1 MEVRLKIRKL
11 LSDLKLTQANLGL
24 SLGLHPST
32 IGLYLAGQ
40 RTPDSLTCLLF
51 AGICKD
57 PEDRRFFLAQ
67 TGLSGDQ
74 LRLIAHA
81 LGAASAGTTPATYR
95 SDTRPSHDDLEFI
108 LTTEESHR
116 AEWLKGNIQTFA
128 EALRSRPSTEG
139 KRKRGA

>member
-1 MEVRLKIRKL
+1 MEVKLKIRKL
-11 LSDLKLTQANLGL
+11 LSDLNLTQANLGL
-24 SLGLHPST
+24 RLGLHPST

-40 RTPDSLTCLLF
+40 RKPDSLTCLLF
-51 AGICKD
+51 AGVCTD

-67 TGLSGDQ
+67 AGLSGDQ

-81 LGAASAGTTPATYR
+81 LEAASAETTPAAYR
-95 SDTRPSHDDLEFI
+95 ADTLPWHDDLEFI

-128 EALRSRPSTEG
+128 EALRYRPSAQRS
-139 KRKRGA
+139 RKRGG